1 MALLRPWF
9 SSWLYK
15 SLVAGPREEKAST
28 ALAKGQEYFNQEQF
42 DKALNGD
49 GAGYVGFARIA
60 DDYSSTDAGNLANLY
75 AGLCNANLDKWETA
89 KKFLDA
95 YSPAYAH
102 LNDLDKAVDNLKKA
116 AKLAD
121 GKDADGA
128 NSTLSPLF
136 LIQAGEILESQGKKE
151 EALAIYQDI
160 KKKYVNSILVQS
172 SEIDKYVERAST
184 K

>member
-1 MALLRPWF
+1 MVSPAAVAAL
-9 SSWLYK
+9 
-15 SLVAGPREEKAST
+15 
-28 ALAKGQEYFNQEQF
+28 
-42 DKALNGD
+42 
-49 GAGYVGFARIA
+49 
-60 DDYSSTDAGNLANLY
+60 GN
-75 AGLCNANLDKWETA
+75 
-89 KKFLDA
+89 
-95 YSPAYAH
+95 AYAH

-121 GKDADGA
+121 DKDADGA
-128 NSTLSPLF
+128 NSSLSPLF

-160 KKKYVNSILVQS
+160 KKKYVNSVLVQS

>member
-1 MALLRPWF
+1 M
-9 SSWLYK
+9 
-15 SLVAGPREEKAST
+15 
-28 ALAKGQEYFNQEQF
+28 
-42 DKALNGD
+42 
-49 GAGYVGFARIA
+49 
-60 DDYSSTDAGNLANLY
+60 ANLY
-75 AGLCNANLDKWETA
+75 AGLCNANLDKWEAA

-95 YSPAYAH
+95 YSPASDAMVSPAAVAALGNAYAH

-128 NSTLSPLF
+128 NSSLSPLF

-160 KKKYVNSILVQS
+160 KKKYVNSVLVQG